1 MPRRK
6 ATPLRYRDLV
16 RRLREFGVVEDVR
29 RGKGSEALLIKP
41 VAPGSKNGPR
51 TTVRHHSEHD
61 TIPVGT
67 ISAALRRLELDPDD
81 FWNF

>member
-6 ATPLRYRDLV
+6 ATPPRSRDLV

-41 VAPGSKNGPR
+41 VAPGSKKGPR
-51 TTVRHHSEHD
+51 TTIRRHSEHD
-61 TIPVGT
+61 MIPVET
-67 ISAALRRLELDPDD
+67 ISAALRRLEIDSDD
-81 FWNF
+81 FWVF